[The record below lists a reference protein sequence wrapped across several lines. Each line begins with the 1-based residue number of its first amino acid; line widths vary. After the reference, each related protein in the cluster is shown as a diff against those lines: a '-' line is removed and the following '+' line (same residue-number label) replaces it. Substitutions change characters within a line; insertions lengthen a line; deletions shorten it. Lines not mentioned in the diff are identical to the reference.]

1 MNRRTFPR
9 RVIWL
14 IGLNLFVLAFCALL
28 FFRVPL
34 TGERR
39 IDGIIGVLMGLYIS
53 AHPAEN
59 LLDLLFYARE
69 TYSRGFNRTEIT
81 FWWSLNALSLF
92 VGWLSIFT
100 ALIRFTS
107 LR

>member
-1 MNRRTFPR
+1 MNRRTYPR
-9 RVIWL
+9 KVWWL
-14 IGLNLFVLAFCALL
+14 IGLNLLVLAFCALL
-28 FFRVPL
+28 YLRVPL
-34 TGERR
+34 SGERR
-39 IDGIIGVLMGLYIS
+39 IDGIIGVLLGLYIS

-69 TYSRGFNRTEIT
+69 TYSKGFRRPEII
-81 FWWSLNALSLF
+81 FWWSLNAVSLF

-107 LR
+107 VR